1 MAHSKGPS
9 TLLQQENGLNG
20 LDNELNKDVRMD
32 WRGDRQ
38 EAGTPVR
45 RSFLEQ
51 FKI

>member
-32 WRGDRQ
+32 GG
-38 EAGTPVR
+38 ETGR
-45 RSFLEQ
+45 RLEHQ
-51 FKI
+51 